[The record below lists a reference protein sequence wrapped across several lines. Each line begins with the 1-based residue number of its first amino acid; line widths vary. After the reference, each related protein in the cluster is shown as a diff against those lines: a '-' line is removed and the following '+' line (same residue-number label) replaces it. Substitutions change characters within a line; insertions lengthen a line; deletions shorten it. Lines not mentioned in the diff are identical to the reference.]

1 MASPAQIQTQIN
13 KLISY
18 LVETGLADDQ
28 KFAFRRAAKAQTV
41 QITFEGAE
49 HVSVALRDRDYDE
62 IYLGLVK
69 RRAYNVKMLDGALI
83 QMMYKFTGSNLQR
96 HRLAFFPAPNLEKF
110 QNAPQIYLEDEI
122 YGDVVSGN
130 IVPFPLRF
138 DYGAEEDRY
147 EELTHPK
154 SHLSLGQYNNCRIP
168 VTSPVAPG
176 RFVDF
181 ILRNFYDTKTNQ
193 YVNELPS
200 YDCSFE
206 SSISPAERGIIH
218 VVIPS

>member
-1 MASPAQIQTQIN
+1 MPSPARIQTQIN

-28 KFAFRRAAKAQTV
+28 KFAFRRADKAQTV
-41 QITFEGAE
+41 RITFEGAE
-49 HVSVALRDRDYDE
+49 HVSVALRDRGYDE

-69 RRAYNVKMLDGALI
+69 RRAYNVRMLDGALI
-83 QMMYKFTGSNLQR
+83 QMMYEFTGADLQR

-110 QNAPQIYLEDEI
+110 QNDPEIYLEDEI
-122 YGDVVSGN
+122 YGDVVSRN
-130 IVPFPLRF
+130 VVPFPLRF
-138 DYGAEEDRY
+138 DYDAGEDRY
-147 EELTHPK
+147 EELVHPK
-154 SHLSLGQYNNCRIP
+154 SHLSLGQYSNCRIP

-193 YVNELPS
+193 YVDGLPGC
-200 YDCSFE
+200 DCSFE
-206 SSISPAERGIIH
+206 SSISPAERGVVH
-218 VVIPS
+218 VVVPS